1 MKLRLTIGGDPG
13 LTPGGRHC
21 DIKLGNYGFSADCQ
35 EYLHVSGICKP
46 ERAAVLALAFE
57 MRDAITAAI
66 DAIEDGDASGDPAGG
81 RAKAYNT
88 LCAIYRRIGEEIE
101 AAK

>member
-1 MKLRLTIGGDPG
+1 MKLQLTIGGDPG

-21 DIKLGNYGFSADCQ
+21 EIKLGDLGFSADRR
-35 EYLHVSGICKP
+35 EYLDMCGICKP

-57 MRDAITAAI
+57 MRDAISESL
-66 DAIEDGDASGDPAGG
+66 DAIEDGDASGDPDDG
-81 RAKAYNT
+81 RAKAYNI

-101 AAK
+101 ATI